1 MTATMLTVQG
11 NLYPAYATLEE
22 AEEYLAPEADA
33 LVQQWTAASDEDK
46 NKLLVRAAR
55 FISRL
60 EFTQD
65 ADSAAG
71 AFAVRL
77 ADANARYAA
86 FLAAAPQAEDGSIL
100 VGGQGRVA
108 SISAGGVSIAYEQS
122 QAKGGELQIAQSYDE
137 IEAIRLGIAELGTY
151 EILRPY
157 LRHSRLTDAADHVPA
172 HLSAPVVRFEE
183 TSLTQQLGIGPQD
196 VRYDR
201 ASGRGAWPPSG
212 TVLG

>member
-33 LVQQWTAASDEDK
+33 LVQQWNAASDDDK

-60 EFTQD
+60 EYT
-65 ADSAAG
+65 ADPANATAGFAA
-71 AFAVRL
+71 AL
-77 ADANARYAA
+77 QDANARYAA

-137 IEAIRLGIAELGTY
+137 LEAIRLGIAELGTY

-201 ASGRGAWPPSG
+201 TSGRGAWPPSG